1 MIVSKKIKQL
11 KASRDTAPI
20 LMNKIDWKAIKPE
33 KNKENIFKLLESF
46 PELFIVDLVN
56 FYCAFKIEKK
66 YKYIED
72 VWHIKVI

>member
-33 KNKENIFKLLESF
+33 KNKENIFKLLE
-46 PELFIVDLVN
+46 LFIVDLVN

>member
-20 LMNKIDWKAIKPE
+20 LMNKIDWRAIKPE
-33 KNKENIFKLLESF
+33 KNNENVFKLFES
-46 PELFIVDLVN
+46 FIVDLVN
-56 FYCAFKIEKK
+56 FYCAFKIEKN